1 MLREC
6 IRHDNLATNIL
17 KSKYIWNFFDVYI
30 HLPNFDVASDSF
42 NTLRE
47 LLITSKNKS
56 ISRYLSIYLSNYL
69 SI

>member
-6 IRHDNLATNIL
+6 VRHDNLATKIL
-17 KSKYIWNFFDVYI
+17 KSSYIWKFFDIYI

-56 ISRYLSIYLSNYL
+56 ISRFFFLY
-69 SI
+69 